1 MRSVGMAAFLEPI
14 STVTPEGIGH
24 TTVSAC
30 ACLYICMCVP
40 LTANGE
46 IGVTACLLG
55 NRLTNNLLKGIRDM
69 KKMEDQLCLSF
80 YRTVSLHLVVF
91 SLFSAGSSVPCS
103 CSALILFCC
112 TLAFHHK
119 ILLAVAPLTC
129 TQMLYKV
136 SMHGD
141 VERGDRTHAQTHS
154 ISDTNAAA
162 TLLAVRSDLRCSLDK
177 PLLLLLQGL
186 LQVQGGVS
194 NTAAVSVVVGLRWAL

>member
-1 MRSVGMAAFLEPI
+1 MR
-14 STVTPEGIGH
+14 
-24 TTVSAC
+24 
-30 ACLYICMCVP
+30 VP
-40 LTANGE
+40 LTANGG

-55 NRLTNNLLKGIRDM
+55 NRLTNNLLRGIKDM

-80 YRTVSLHLVVF
+80 YRTVSLHLALF

-112 TLAFHHK
+112 TLAFHR
-119 ILLAVAPLTC
+119 TC
-129 TQMLYKV
+129 TQMHHKV

-162 TLLAVRSDLRCSLDK
+162 ALLAVRSNLRCSLDK
-177 PLLLLLQGL
+177 PPLLLLQGL

-194 NTAAVSVVVGLRWAL
+194 NTAAVTVVVTSRLKKAWTGAPTSTPG